1 MKSVVFILVL
11 LAGLKLGH
19 QEYLYR
25 VATRDLILTAYKDR
39 AVQACLTHGR
49 NVNLGLQPQAWIHPA
64 SIKLVIGK
72 SGLDV
77 QLWQVDSDLWN
88 VRYRNPF
95 LVLTADARGAQ
106 VSCEYDIVNAAAT
119 VHRL

>member
-1 MKSVVFILVL
+1 MKAVVVILVL
-11 LAGLKLGH
+11 LAALKLGH

-25 VATRDLILTAYKDR
+25 VATRDLIVAAYKDR

-49 NVNLGLQPQAWIHPA
+49 NAGLGLQPQAWIHQA
-64 SIKLVIGK
+64 SVRLVIGK

-77 QLWQVDSDLWN
+77 QFWQVDSDLWN
-88 VRYRNPF
+88 LRYRSPF
-95 LVLTADARGAQ
+95 LVLTADARGGL
-106 VSCEYDIVNAAAT
+106 VSCEYDIVNAAAS

>member
-11 LAGLKLGH
+11 LAALKLGH

-25 VATRDLILTAYKDR
+25 AATRDLIITAYKDR
-39 AVQACLTHGR
+39 AVQACLTDGR
-49 NVNLGLQPQAWIHPA
+49 SSNFGLAPQAWIRPA
-64 SIKLVIGK
+64 SVRLVIGK
-72 SGLDV
+72 SSLDV

-95 LVLTADARGAQ
+95 LVLTADARGGQ
-106 VSCEYDIVNAAAT
+106 VSCEYDIVNAAAS

>member
-1 MKSVVFILVL
+1 MKAVVVILVL

-25 VATRDLILTAYKDR
+25 LATRDLIVAAYKDR
-39 AVQACLTHGR
+39 AVQACLTHAR
-49 NVNLGLQPQAWIHPA
+49 NSSLGLAPQAWIHAA
-64 SIKLVIGK
+64 SVRLVIGK

-95 LVLTADARGAQ
+95 LVLTTDVRSGQ

>member
-1 MKSVVFILVL
+1 M
-11 LAGLKLGH
+11 
-19 QEYLYR
+19 
-25 VATRDLILTAYKDR
+25 
-39 AVQACLTHGR
+39 
-49 NVNLGLQPQAWIHPA
+49 
-64 SIKLVIGK
+64 IGK

-77 QLWQVDSDLWN
+77 QLWQVDSDMWN

-95 LVLTADARGAQ
+95 LVLTADARSGQ